1 MKVLPLLPISIPAC
15 AGVLLATT
23 ALCLAD
29 TVTLK
34 SGEVLNGK
42 ILSETNQEIV
52 MDVTVAAGITDQKT
66 IDKTDVRAA
75 EKTPLDEIAFQEIKG
90 CQIDNHS
97 LPASSYVAIIKSLES
112 FLKKYP
118 QSSRVDEVQS
128 TLAAFKHEQGQV
140 KAGGMKWD
148 NRWYTK
154 EEAEK
159 NKYRLAA
166 QMQFAAMRDQASR
179 RDCIGALNTF
189 DLIEKWYPG
198 SIVYPDAVE
207 LAQSMIRTVGADMER
222 IRVNA
227 KAQEAQFNNGIVLV
241 TEPQKSQMIAA
252 RQAQVTTAEAALA
265 AAERAGVK
273 WKPLLAM
280 ASKSFESLKT
290 TIGTE
295 APRLEALPLA
305 DIRKSIASIK
315 DAEAALSDNNAAG
328 AEVKVKE
335 AQKLWSVNGEVAA
348 LTAEIEA
355 FKKKPTP
362 TPIPKPTPTPTPT
375 PKPVAQ
381 VTTPPPT
388 PTPKKWYQF

>member
-198 SIVYPDAVE
+198 SNVYPDAVE
-207 LAQSMIRTVGADMER
+207 LAQSMIRTVCADMER
-222 IRVNA
+222 VRVNA

-362 TPIPKPTPTPTPT
+362 TPIPKPTPTSTPT

>member
-362 TPIPKPTPTPTPT
+362 TPIPKPTPTSTPT

>member
-42 ILSETNQEIV
+42 ILSETNREIV

-362 TPIPKPTPTPTPT
+362 TPIPKPTPTSTPT

>member
-42 ILSETNQEIV
+42 ILSETNREIV

-128 TLAAFKHEQGQV
+128 TLTDFKHEQEQV

-198 SIVYPDAVE
+198 SNVYPDAVE
-207 LAQSMIRTVGADMER
+207 LAQSMIRTVCADMER
-222 IRVNA
+222 VRVNA

-362 TPIPKPTPTPTPT
+362 TPIPKPTATPTPT

>member
-42 ILSETNQEIV
+42 ILSETNREIV

-128 TLAAFKHEQGQV
+128 TLAAFKHEQEQV

>member
-42 ILSETNQEIV
+42 ILSETNREIV

-128 TLAAFKHEQGQV
+128 TLTAFKHEQEQV

>member
-42 ILSETNQEIV
+42 ILSETNREIV

-128 TLAAFKHEQGQV
+128 TLAAFKHEQEQV
-140 KAGGMKWD
+140 KAGCMKWD
-148 NRWYTK
+148 NQWYTK

-198 SIVYPDAVE
+198 SNVYPDAVE
-207 LAQSMIRTVGADMER
+207 LAQSMIRTVCADMER

-362 TPIPKPTPTPTPT
+362 TPIPKPTATPTPT

-388 PTPKKWYQF
+388 PTPKKWHQF

>member
-42 ILSETNQEIV
+42 ILSETNREIV

-128 TLAAFKHEQGQV
+128 TLTAFKHEQEQV

-362 TPIPKPTPTPTPT
+362 TPIPKPTATPTPT

>member
-42 ILSETNQEIV
+42 ILSETNREIV